1 MRVERE
7 FSIERWLACHVGSPG
22 LVSNTEKT
30 SLKHRRKDIMED
42 FDKKVTFKFKALEW
56 DKESTLFAAN
66 TLSRFLLCLQL
77 NSLSLSN
84 LLRNSN

>member
-42 FDKKVTFKFKALEW
+42 SDKKFIEVTFKFKALEW
-56 DKESTLFAAN
+56 TRKAHY
-66 TLSRFLLCLQL
+66 LLQIH
-77 NSLSLSN
+77 
-84 LLRNSN
+84 